1 MTFAS
6 RLLLTALLILPGLA
20 CGAPASDHPEAKLA
34 ALGLTLPTPAPVVA
48 NYVAAVRS
56 GNLVFLAGQIPR
68 SADGKVIV
76 GKVPTTVSEEQAQ
89 AAARTCALQLLA
101 ALKTEIGD
109 LAKVRRVVRVGG
121 FIQSADTFTQQP
133 KVLNGCSDLLVAVFG
148 DRGRHARAA
157 VGVNALPAGAVVEV
171 EMVVEVAD

>member
-1 MTFAS
+1 MKLIS
-6 RLLLTALLILPGLA
+6 RLLILALLPV
-20 CGAPASDHPEAKLA
+20 ASPTRGHAAAAMPEARLA
-34 ALGLTLPTPAPVVA
+34 ELGLTLPTPAPVVA
-48 NYVAAVRS
+48 NYVPAVRS

-68 SADGKVIV
+68 SADGKVIT
-76 GKVPTTVSEEQAQ
+76 GKVPATVTEEQAQ

-101 ALKTEIGD
+101 ALKAEIGD
-109 LAKVRRVVRVGG
+109 LAKVRRIVRVGG
-121 FIQSADTFTQQP
+121 FIQSTDTFTQQP

-157 VGVNALPAGAVVEV
+157 VSVNALPAGAVVEV